1 MKIFKDEQEFK
12 MSWITNKKRELKM
25 LYPNR
30 TFSIFCIETNS
41 TVKGF
46 PDVLLDVDTMQT
58 MYYEFKC
65 SDKEGFIK
73 FEKTQPPFYKRN
85 SRMNI
90 TVIAFNKKDGY
101 SYSFPAKELF
111 NKDSVYKIDLT
122 TRKVKLPCQ
131 NTSL

>member
-12 MSWITNKKRELKM
+12 MAWLEHKKRELKT
-25 LYPNR
+25 LFPNR
-30 TFSIFCIETNS
+30 TFSVFCIETNS

-46 PDVLLDVDTMQT
+46 PDVLIDVDTMQT

-73 FEKTQPPFYKRN
+73 FEKTQPPFYKKN
-85 SRMNI
+85 SRMSI
-90 TVIAFNKKDGY
+90 AVVAFNRID
-101 SYSFPAKELF
+101 SRVYSFPVKELF
-111 NKDSVYKIDLT
+111 SKDSVYTIDLV